1 MIRVGL
7 TGGIGTGKSV
17 VAGILTK
24 HGIPVI
30 DADLIARELID
41 KDHGIRAKIISEFGA
56 DVYQVNGEL
65 DRQKMSKIVFSNDD
79 ARLKLNEI
87 VHPVVIARQ
96 EEILAELAEMGVE
109 FACLESALI
118 YEANSTSQFD
128 YIVVV
133 TSRRELVIE
142 RLKRRNGI
150 TEKQV
155 KARIDA
161 QMSVNQKAELA
172 DYVIDNSGDHGELEK
187 SVVKLID
194 WLRDRKTT
202 N

>member
-109 FACLESALI
+109 FACVESALI

>member
-109 FACLESALI
+109 FACVESALI

-172 DYVIDNSGDHGELEK
+172 DYVIDNSGDYGELEK